1 MMYKELIG
9 KVAIVTGGSSGIG
22 KGIAERYA
30 KEGVDVVITGRHEET
45 LKQVADTNDHIY
57 YVTADMTN
65 SDDVAK
71 TVQFVKDHFGH
82 LDILVNCAGWCPVQS
97 IKEMTLADYNKA
109 FDLDVKAVVDLT
121 IQSLPMLLESKGNI
135 INLSSIGATHPSVNL
150 SMYTGAKAAVENFT
164 KVWAVELAEDGV
176 RVNAIAPGAIETNIW
191 DVPGLTKE
199 QSEAHMQSITDGIPV
214 KRMGRPEDIANMAA
228 YLASDQ
234 ADYVTGSVFKVDGAL
249 AI

>member
-1 MMYKELIG
+1 MMYKELTG